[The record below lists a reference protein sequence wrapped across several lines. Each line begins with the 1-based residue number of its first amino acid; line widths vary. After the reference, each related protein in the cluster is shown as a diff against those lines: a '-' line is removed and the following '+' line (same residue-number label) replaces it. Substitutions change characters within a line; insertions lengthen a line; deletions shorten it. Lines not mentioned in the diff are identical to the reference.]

1 MTLVG
6 KRLVHVFTVSDS
18 LIFVRDQLL
27 ACLAAGMQ
35 VSVVSSEGPQLRAL
49 GRELPVEVF
58 AVDMP
63 RRLSPLGDWA
73 AAQAIFRIISRLRP
87 DIVHAHT
94 PKGGLLGSLAAH
106 AARVPVRI
114 YQMRGLPH
122 VTQQGAM
129 RALLMTTERIAC
141 RAATHVLCEGFSLRN
156 VAVAEALVAAPKAT
170 VLLQGSNGVDCQ
182 VRFVPNRERRTRERL
197 AQGFSPDEVVFLFV
211 GRLVRDKGV
220 GELLQAFRSVR
231 EGHPLVRLVL
241 VGPLEE
247 RDALGPHE
255 KTLLSAPGVEHVGYQ
270 SDVVRF
276 YAAADVLVLPS
287 HREGFPNVPLEAA
300 AMGLPVITTNAVGCI
315 DAVDP
320 GVTGFQVPVNN
331 VAALTTTMRAYAS
344 DPALR
349 ERHGLAGRAWVER
362 NFEMSAM
369 TKAMLGFYRRALEGV
384 NEGGAVDADL

>member
-18 LIFVRDQLL
+18 LIFVRDQLR
-27 ACLAAGMQ
+27 ASLAAGMQ
-35 VSVVSSEGPQLRAL
+35 VSVVSSEGPLLRKLA
-49 GRELPVEVF
+49 RELPVEVF
-58 AVDMP
+58 AVEMP
-63 RRLSPLGDWA
+63 RRLGPMDDLA
-73 AAQAIFRIISRLRP
+73 AAQAIFRIISKLQP
-87 DIVHAHT
+87 HIVHAHT

-141 RAATHVLCEGFSLRN
+141 RAATHVLCEGYSLRN
-156 VAVAEALVAAPKAT
+156 VAVTEGLVAGPKAT
-170 VLLQGSNGVDCQ
+170 VLLHGSNGVDCQ
-182 VRFVPNRERRTRERL
+182 MRFVPNRETRTRERL
-197 AQGFSPDEVVFLFV
+197 AQGFSPEEVVFLFV

-220 GELLQAFRSVR
+220 GELLHSFVSLRK
-231 EGHPLVRLVL
+231 GHPLVRLVI

-255 KTLLSAPGVEHVGYQ
+255 KALLTAQGVEHVGYQ

-276 YAAADVLVLPS
+276 YSAADVVVLPS

-300 AMGLPVITTNAVGCI
+300 AMGLPVITTNAVGCV

-331 VAALTTTMRAYAS
+331 VAALTTTMRAYAT

-349 ERHGLAGRAWVER
+349 DRHGLAGRAWVER
-362 NFEMSAM
+362 NFEMNAM
-369 TKAMLGFYRRALEGV
+369 TTAVLGFYSRALEE
-384 NEGGAVDADL
+384 NEGTVDADP